1 MQLSLPPSDFILE
14 NICLPKVI
22 GEHMNSFCCSRVSN
36 SRRRRSS
43 VFLSKYANIRFNGG
57 QSTYMFGEQSIY
69 RIQKKQ
75 IRLADGFDNHFWWLY
90 IDCSSLHL
98 FVKLAS
104 EGFYSFFPSSLFF
117 CCVICVETQPFSYH
131 FMLISDTCIL

>member
-14 NICLPKVI
+14 NICLPKVS
-22 GEHMNSFCCSRVSN
+22 GEHMNSFCCSRLSN

-117 CCVICVETQPFSYH
+117 CCVICVETQSFSYH

>member
-14 NICLPKVI
+14 NICLPKVS
-22 GEHMNSFCCSRVSN
+22 GEHMNSFCRSRVSN

-90 IDCSSLHL
+90 IDCSSVHL

>member
-14 NICLPKVI
+14 NICLPKVS
-22 GEHMNSFCCSRVSN
+22 GEHMKSFYCSRVSN

-75 IRLADGFDNHFWWLY
+75 IRLADGFDNHFW
-90 IDCSSLHL
+90 
-98 FVKLAS
+98 
-104 EGFYSFFPSSLFF
+104 
-117 CCVICVETQPFSYH
+117 
-131 FMLISDTCIL
+131 

>member
-14 NICLPKVI
+14 NICLPKVS
-22 GEHMNSFCCSRVSN
+22 GEHMNSFYCSRVSN

-75 IRLADGFDNHFWWLY
+75 IRLADGFVTHFGDY
-90 IDCSSLHL
+90 TSIVHL
-98 FVKLAS
+98 FI
-104 EGFYSFFPSSLFF
+104 YSLS
-117 CCVICVETQPFSYH
+117 
-131 FMLISDTCIL
+131 